1 MISMPVK
8 PSSVREFDQLKSRRQ
23 TVQSSVQPSGQPSV
37 QRQAAS
43 AQSNRL
49 ILMQAILEGF
59 VDGLIILSEHGEV
72 LMMNSRARR
81 ICRRLQEQAGYTDSV
96 PPSVRRVSQAM
107 IESRQI
113 FPEQKVAP
121 ESEIVTEEGA
131 TIRVRV
137 QWVEMEQGACLLVTL
152 EDRSQSIQNLAIA
165 DARKYGFTP
174 RETEVWTLRR
184 AGYSYKDIAK
194 QLYIT
199 QNTVKRHVKNILAK
213 ARDIQSL

>member
-8 PSSVREFDQLKSRRQ
+8 PNPVREFDQLTSRRP
-23 TVQSSVQPSGQPSV
+23 SVQPSAQQPAR
-37 QRQAAS
+37 RQTTAGS
-43 AQSNRL
+43 SNRL

-59 VDGLIILSEHGEV
+59 VDGLIILSEQGEV
-72 LMMNSRARR
+72 LMMNGRARR
-81 ICRRLQEQAGYTDSV
+81 ICRRLQEQAGYADSV

-113 FPEQKVAP
+113 FPEQKIAP

-137 QWVEMEQGACLLVTL
+137 QWVDMEQGACLLVTL

-213 ARDIQSL
+213 ARDIQSF